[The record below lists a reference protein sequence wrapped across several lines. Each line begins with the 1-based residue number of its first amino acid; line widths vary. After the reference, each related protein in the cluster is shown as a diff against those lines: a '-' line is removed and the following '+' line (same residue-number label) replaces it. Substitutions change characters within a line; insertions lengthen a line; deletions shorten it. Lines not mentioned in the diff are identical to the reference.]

1 MDSWAEPGTSCGE
14 STCQPGWQRALGL
27 QGCATT
33 GNYDRDRKWA
43 PCGHHEAATE
53 PCKRNPCQNNGS
65 CETRGAGYRC
75 ACPPGFHGH
84 HCHKESCYDAQSLA
98 HFQEGQKWLRVGPAG
113 LEDYL
118 GQACYSGNGAGYRG
132 TAGTT
137 LSGAPCLRWDS
148 DLLSHELSSSA
159 VGAAALLGLGGH
171 AFCRNPDNDMQP
183 WCYALQDDQLTWG
196 FCRLPPCLPR
206 AGGTAAPEDT
216 GSQAEAD
223 VGAKA
228 EVGPDGDPV
237 RACGERFGKSRSQR
251 GRVVGGLVALPG
263 AHPYAAALRL
273 GGGFCGGSLLA
284 SCWLLTAAHCLEH
297 RPNISDI
304 RVGLGLSRYSTDTP
318 GAAELEVDSY
328 LLHDNYSQAT
338 KHNDIALLR
347 LKADATGH
355 CATFSRTIQPVCLPE
370 APEPEE
376 PGQLCTV
383 AGWGHLYED
392 AEALSEQLQEAV
404 VPLVPHEQ
412 CSSAALHGA
421 RVTADMLCAGDPD
434 GGSDACQGDS
444 GGPLVCEERGRATLR
459 GVVSWGVGCGEQN
472 KPGVYTRVARYLAWI
487 RAAMA

>member
-1 MDSWAEPGTSCGE
+1 ADP
-14 STCQPGWQRALGL
+14 
-27 QGCATT
+27 
-33 GNYDRDRKWA
+33 A
-43 PCGHHEAATE
+43 P
-53 PCKRNPCQNNGS
+53 
-65 CETRGAGYRC
+65 
-75 ACPPGFHGH
+75 
-84 HCHKESCYDAQSLA
+84 D
-98 HFQEGQKWLRVGPAG
+98 
-113 LEDYL
+113 L

-206 AGGTAAPEDT
+206 AGGRATPARAGGWARGPVTAVFPQARRLRRTPEARRRPT
-216 GSQAEAD
+216 W
-223 VGAKA
+223 
-228 EVGPDGDPV
+228 
-237 RACGERFGKSRSQR
+237 
-251 GRVVGGLVALPG
+251 GRRP
-263 AHPYAAALRL
+263 
-273 GGGFCGGSLLA
+273 
-284 SCWLLTAAHCLEH
+284 